1 MNLEIYCDESS
12 IEALSDKAAHRYA
25 AIGGVWIHSSYRT
38 ELKEKINEIKQQ
50 YNVQG
55 ELKWNKI
62 SPKYKNLYCD
72 LIDYF
77 FSTTRIRFR
86 VILINSEK
94 IDNEYFN
101 ASSAELG
108 FYKFY
113 YQLIKHW
120 IYDGNQYNIFLDH
133 KTNSN
138 RNRIKELKSF
148 LAYSNCNAQISQ
160 VQALHSH
167 QSIGI
172 QLADVLTG
180 AVAAKFNNVT
190 VSETKKEV
198 IRRIEHHIKK
208 EIKPTYRNEGKF
220 NVFDINL
227 RKKGW

>member
-12 IEALSDKAAHRYA
+12 IEALTDKTAHKYA
-25 AIGGVWIHSSYRT
+25 AIGGIWIHSTYRF
-38 ELKEKINEIKQQ
+38 ELKNNVNEIKQRH
-50 YNVQG
+50 NVQG

-62 SPKYKNLYCD
+62 SPKYKDLYCD

-77 FSTTRIRFR
+77 FSTTNIRFR

-120 IYDGNQYNIFLDH
+120 IYDGNQYSVFLDH
-133 KTNSN
+133 KTNGN

-148 LAYSNCNAQISQ
+148 LERSNYNAQISQ
-160 VQALHSH
+160 VQALDSQ

-172 QLADVLTG
+172 QLADIFTG
-180 AVAAKFNNVT
+180 AVTAKFNNAI
-190 VSETKKEV
+190 VSEAKKDV
-198 IRRIEHHIKK
+198 IRKMGKAIKK
-208 EIKPTYRNEGKF
+208 ER
-220 NVFDINL
+220 
-227 RKKGW
+227 